1 MNKHPER
8 LMNEHYLTLS
18 SPFRIFRHELTV
30 PIAVHWHEFYELALV
45 VAGEGTHVLNG
56 EPARI
61 ARGTMFL
68 LSPADFHELIPQG
81 NEPLRLFNIIFT
93 RQFLRDELF
102 ALLFD
107 DPRAYALDVEE
118 ESMPMLI
125 DACERLWTESNSP
138 GLGGD
143 FLVQGALELLLVELA
158 RRQRRSA
165 EPNRAEARPLPG
177 HPSVRRAILYIER
190 HFRDAISLADVAA
203 YAGLS
208 ASHFSE
214 SFRAHVGTTFQSFLQ
229 GLRLRFAASLLSATT
244 LPITEICYASGFNTV
259 THFEKAFKARFG
271 APPREYRR
279 QSVSRP

>member
-1 MNKHPER
+1 MNQHPER

-18 SPFRIFRHELTV
+18 SPFRIFRHVLTI

-45 VAGEGTHVLNG
+45 VSGEGVHVLNG
-56 EPARI
+56 EAGRI

-81 NEPLRLFNIIFT
+81 DEPIRLFNMIFA
-93 RQFLRDELF
+93 RQFLRDELYS
-102 ALLFD
+102 LLFD
-107 DPRAYALDVEE
+107 DPRAYSLDVEE
-118 ESMPMLI
+118 EAMPMLI

-165 EPNRAEARPLPG
+165 EQARADTRPLPG
-177 HPSVRRAILYIER
+177 HPSIRRAILYIER

-208 ASHFSE
+208 PGHFSE
-214 SFRAHVGTTFQSFLQ
+214 SFRAHVGATFQSFLQ
-229 GLRLRFAASLLSATT
+229 GLRLRFAASLLAATT

-259 THFEKAFKARFG
+259 SHFEKAFKLRFG
-271 APPREYRR
+271 ASPREYRR